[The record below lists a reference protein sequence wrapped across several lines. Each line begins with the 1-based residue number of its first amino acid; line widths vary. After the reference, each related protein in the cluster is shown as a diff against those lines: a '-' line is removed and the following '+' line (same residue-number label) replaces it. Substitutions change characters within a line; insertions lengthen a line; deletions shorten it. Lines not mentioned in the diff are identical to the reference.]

1 MINEKLLAELLKEYD
16 IQILEKH
23 IIYSYLK
30 NIDLDYMKSPVLRNY
45 LKSFRKDN
53 KLFLEASALSIRS
66 LKELENYLELL
77 IPAEDRK
84 INGAFFTPTFIIDF
98 IVNKIK
104 PSERDKNL
112 DSSCGCAAFLVGL
125 VEYYRKTFN
134 KKIKA
139 IVRENI
145 FGADILD
152 YNIRRT
158 KILLSILAL
167 QGSEILDEEDFN
179 LILQDSL
186 RANWKKSFKRNPEGS
201 FDNVVGNPPYVKFQ
215 DLSHEN
221 RAFLTKHWE
230 TIKNGTFNLYFAFFE
245 LGYNLLD
252 EDGELGYI
260 TPNNYFT
267 SLAGKSLRKYFQ
279 DKRCLKLV
287 IDFNHKKVFDAQTY
301 TALTFLNKKKNNAIY
316 YDRISEDLKPIVF
329 LQRIKASPNKIDEL
343 SSKKW
348 RLLKTDEQKNIR
360 QIEAVGTPLGTLLSI
375 AVGVATLKDELYF
388 LDGMLQENGYY
399 RKYVSVRVFRI
410 EKEITRSIYKISD
423 FKSQEE
429 CKYNT
434 RKIIFPYKVINGS
447 AVPINENE
455 IEKKFPECHKY
466 FLAVKD
472 LLKTRDKGK
481 NKIEPFY
488 AYGRTQGLTKV
499 GKKIL
504 TPTFS
509 RYPRFMIVD
518 EEDAFFCN
526 GYGLFFKEEDPTLF
540 PQECQQ
546 NKLSRIENVRLVQI
560 ILNSYV
566 MHYYISKTSV
576 SIEGGYPCYQ
586 KNFIEKFTIP
596 NFTDDEL
603 NTLEKLSDPKE
614 IDIFLIKKYQLDLT
628 LLESC

>member
-1 MINEKLLAELLKEYD
+1 MINKKLLAELLKEYD

-53 KLFLEASALSIRS
+53 KLFLEASALSICS

-112 DSSCGCAAFLVGL
+112 DPSCGCAAFLVGF

-179 LILQDSL
+179 LSLQDSL
-186 RANWKKSFKRNPEGS
+186 RANWKKSFKRNPEGT

-245 LGYNLLD
+245 LGYNLLN

-301 TALTFLNKKKNNAIY
+301 TALTFLNKKNNNSIY

-360 QIEAVGTPLGTLLSI
+360 QIEAVGTPLGTLLNI

-399 RKYVSVRVFRI
+399 RKYVSARVFRI

-429 CKYNT
+429 CKNNT
-434 RKIIFPYKVINGS
+434 RKIIFPYKVFNGS
-447 AVPINENE
+447 AVPISENE
-455 IEKKFPECHKY
+455 IEKKFPECYKY

-472 LLKTRDKGK
+472 ILKTRDKGK

-499 GKKIL
+499 EKKIL

-509 RYPRFMIVD
+509 QYPRFMIVN

-540 PQECQQ
+540 PQECQK
-546 NKLSRIENVRLVQI
+546 NKLSRIENVRLVQKV
-560 ILNSYV
+560 LNSYV

-596 NFTDDEL
+596 SFTDDEL

-628 LLESC
+628 L